1 MDYRRRKQIIIASLL
16 ALVLILLLAGA
27 YYKWFYNAPTCFDNK
42 QNQKEEGV
50 DCGGPCAISCERL
63 TIKDLQIEW
72 VKFLPLKDNHYDLA
86 AKITNPNPNFG
97 LGELAYI
104 FRLYDASGAKIKE
117 QTGSSF
123 IAPGQKKYLVEGN
136 VTTDKPIDK
145 VELAITKSEPVDWQ
159 KLKEGFQ
166 MPNIYVHDKQFKF
179 LEKSAATAQASGII
193 KNDSLFDF
201 DTISVAI
208 VLFDE
213 NKEVV
218 GVNKTEARTVPAG
231 EERYFAALWFNQ
243 LAPAVTN
250 VDMQAETNLFLDEN
264 FMRRFGVLGEKFQEY
279 GPTTSQ

>member
-1 MDYRRRKQIIIASLL
+1 
-16 ALVLILLLAGA
+16 
-27 YYKWFYNAPTCFDNK
+27 
-42 QNQKEEGV
+42 
-50 DCGGPCAISCERL
+50 
-63 TIKDLQIEW
+63 
-72 VKFLPLKDNHYDLA
+72 
-86 AKITNPNPNFG
+86 
-97 LGELAYI
+97 
-104 FRLYDASGAKIKE
+104 
-117 QTGSSF
+117 
-123 IAPGQKKYLVEGN
+123 